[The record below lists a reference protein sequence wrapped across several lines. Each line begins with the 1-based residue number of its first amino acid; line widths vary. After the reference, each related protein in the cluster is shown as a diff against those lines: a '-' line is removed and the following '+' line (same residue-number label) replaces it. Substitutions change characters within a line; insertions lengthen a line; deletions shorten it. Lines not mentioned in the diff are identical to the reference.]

1 MAVGRKGLL
10 ASIAVV
16 KVGAA
21 RVSRI
26 ATANRVLTLTTR
38 QFSQG
43 PEEILRALFSS
54 EC

>member
-38 QFSQG
+38 QFGQG
-43 PEEILRALFSS
+43 PEEILRASFLP